1 MKRIALTGGIGTGK
15 SHVLRLFRRSGTPT
29 LDADQV
35 SRAAVDMSQ
44 PSYDLLRKRFSATYF
59 LPNGQINRSALAN
72 LVFDDESARTDLES
86 IVHPV
91 VRRLIDDWFV
101 RCNNSAAH
109 KFAIA
114 EIPLLFETK
123 RVEAFDGVLVVSCRP
138 DEQISRIMKRD
149 NLSSESARKRLAAQL
164 PIADK
169 IAAASWVI
177 RTDSTLAETER
188 QVEQFSLSFQST

>member
-15 SHVLRLFRRSGTPT
+15 SQVLQLFRRRGIPT

-44 PSYDLLRKRFSATYF
+44 PSCELLRKRFGAKYF
-59 LPNGQINRSALAN
+59 LPNGQVNRSALAN
-72 LVFDDESARTDLES
+72 LVFDDQSARIDLES

-91 VRRLIDDWFV
+91 VRRLIDDWFK

-123 RVEAFDGVLVVSCRP
+123 RVEEFDGVLVVSCPP

-149 NLSSESARKRLAAQL
+149 SLSSEAARKRLAAQL

-177 RTDSTLAETER
+177 RTDSTLADTAR
-188 QVEQFSLSFQST
+188 QVEQFSIGVQST